1 MRVLVAEDHF
11 ANREIITETLLAA
24 GYEPIMVTEGAA
36 AVEIVRNA
44 PPDLVILDVNMPGM
58 DGFEACALIK
68 GDPKTAQIP
77 IIMLTAQSDIQSRV
91 RGLGLGADDYIS
103 KPFSPKEL
111 LARVDARL
119 RNKAESDALRQ
130 QRQELR
136 RIFERFVSPDI
147 VHALMQNPE
156 SAKLGGAIREI
167 TVMFADLEGFT
178 SLSERTDPVMLLNI
192 LNAYHGLMVQEI
204 KRFGGTV
211 DKFLGDGVM
220 AIYNAPIELAEH
232 PLRAVASAVGIHRA
246 LNEFHQTLAPEFHL
260 KINFGIHTGFAVV
273 GNIGTPEVM
282 DYTAV
287 GDTVNLASRLQS
299 MSHGNTITISE
310 STYQIVEAWVEVHY
324 EGPQEIRGRENK
336 VNTYQVIDM
345 IGLPIS

>member
-1 MRVLVAEDHF
+1 MKVLVAEDHF
-11 ANREIITETLLAA
+11 SNREIIAETLRAA
-24 GYEPIMVTEGAA
+24 GYEPIVVSEGTA
-36 AVEIVRNA
+36 AVRLVRQEH
-44 PPDLVILDVNMPGM
+44 PDLIILDVNMPGM
-58 DGFEACALIK
+58 DGFEVCAAIK
-68 GDPKTAQIP
+68 GDPDTAQIP
-77 IIMLTAQSDIQSRV
+77 VIMLTAQTDIQSRV
-91 RGLGLGADDYIS
+91 RGLGLGAEDYIS

-119 RNKAESDALRQ
+119 RSKAETDALRQ

-136 RIFERFVSPDI
+136 RTFERFVSPDI
-147 VHALMQNPE
+147 VDALMQNPE
-156 SAKLGGAIREI
+156 SAQLGGAVREI

-192 LNAYHGLMVQEI
+192 LNAYHGLMVQAI

-211 DKFLGDGVM
+211 DKFLGDGIM
-220 AIYNAPIELAEH
+220 AIYNAPVALDDHA
-232 PLRAVASAVGIHRA
+232 LRAVASAFTIQRT
-246 LNEFHQTLAPEFHL
+246 LPEFHQTLAPEFHL

-273 GNIGTPEVM
+273 GNIGTNEVM

-299 MSHGNTITISE
+299 MSHGNTITISD
-310 STYQIVEAWVEVHY
+310 STYQLVQAFVQVRY
-324 EGPQEIRGRENK
+324 DGPQDIRGRESK

-345 IGLPIS
+345 TGLPSL

>member
-1 MRVLVAEDHF
+1 MKVLVAEDHF
-11 ANREIITETLLAA
+11 ANREVLTEVLLSA
-24 GYEPIMVTEGAA
+24 GYEPIVVTEGAA
-36 AVEIVRNA
+36 AVHIVQQD
-44 PPDLVILDVNMPGM
+44 PPDLIILDVNMPGM

-68 GDPKTAQIP
+68 SDPKTAQIP

-91 RGLGLGADDYIS
+91 RGLGLGADDYIA

-119 RNKAESDALRQ
+119 RNKAETDSLRQ

-136 RIFERFVSPDI
+136 RTFERFVSPDI
-147 VHALMQNPE
+147 VQALMQNPE
-156 SAKLGGAIREI
+156 SAKLGGAVREI

-178 SLSERTDPVMLLNI
+178 SLSEHTDPVMLLNI

-204 KRFGGTV
+204 KRYGGTV

-220 AIYNAPIELAEH
+220 AIYNAPVELADH
-232 PLRAVASAVGIHRA
+232 ALRAVASAVSIQRA
-246 LNEFHQTLAPEFHL
+246 LSNFHQTLEPEFHL
-260 KINFGIHTGFAVV
+260 KINFGVHTGFAVV

-310 STYQIVEAWVEVHY
+310 STYELIAERVTVRY
-324 EGPQEIRGRENK
+324 DGPQDIRGRENK

-345 IGLPIS
+345 TGLPTV